1 MLEACSF
8 FVLKCIALSYRRIIE
23 SDNQTKK
30 KKKKNY
36 KEKKEERAK
45 GARCEPA
52 VSSKPPMDRVLWEQ
66 PKLGRFLQV
75 CTKTRLTSE
84 EFRKYTT
91 KSSQMRQFL
100 YILS

>member
-23 SDNQTKK
+23 SDNQTK

-75 CTKTRLTSE
+75 CTKTGLTSE